1 MALSFIGIARV
12 YRLNKIQAGE
22 MVEFSSGV
30 KSMALNLENDNVGVV
45 LFGSDTAI
53 KEGDIVKRTGN
64 IVDSLGLLNEYH
76 NYLGMLPRS
85 SCGTQGI
92 APQWMQESIAL
103 VNAQQ

>member
-1 MALSFIGIARV
+1 
-12 YRLNKIQAGE
+12 

-85 SCGTQGI
+85 SCGRQDI
-92 APQWMQESIAL
+92 AP
-103 VNAQQ
+103 